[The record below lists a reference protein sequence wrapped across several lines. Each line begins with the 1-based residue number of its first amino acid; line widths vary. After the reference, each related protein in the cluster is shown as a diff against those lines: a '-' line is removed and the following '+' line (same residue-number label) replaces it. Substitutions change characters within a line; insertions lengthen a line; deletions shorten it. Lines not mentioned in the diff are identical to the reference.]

1 MKEYEE
7 NSSDGSAISE
17 NAEFSKLNL
26 NNNNN
31 SDNENNNSDN
41 EENHKDKL
49 KNKNIINDIED
60 DVNKSYNSMFSFA
73 IVPNNVDHN
82 KFGKEI
88 KNDNKNLKESNLDI
102 RSSDSSS
109 TKISIWETIKQQISN
124 FKNQI
129 IFNYNIFTGLNNLKL
144 NAPGLPKEMQIFDEI
159 YSKQDE
165 KLINRLKNIP
175 WFSYRKDFE
184 QIKDKDKIYTSDA
197 GWGCMIRASQMI
209 LAQGLYQLF
218 SIKDLDTFI
227 NEYIAYF
234 YDNKIPM
241 KLLSKSK
248 DDINFDPNNIKEKN
262 NNKDNDDEIY
272 DDFLIIDPSKESR
285 MSFIDISMEMIK
297 GLENMSDRNSK
308 NSNKKFLTSP
318 FSIRNFIKYSVN
330 GKKVGQFFSNYDV
343 IKLITEINLK
353 LNENND
359 TDFKIIN
366 FADGAIYIEDI
377 INTCFKEEEKKSN
390 DIYGFEN
397 ISYSTFQKSEIL
409 FDENNINN
417 DLKSDIY
424 IFNKRRFQFNHKF
437 IIFVSVR
444 HGLYKLE
451 EEVYEDIFKI
461 FDIKTNIGL
470 IGGKNTRAF
479 YFIGRCDKNLIFLD
493 PHYVQPTIPLNKFG
507 TDSIQETYRPNDI
520 YYMPINDLSPSF
532 SIGFAVK
539 DMKNFKILMDKLNS
553 PDYFIKQKNKKT
565 ISSKKT
571 NLFVVKNWHFP
582 VLDDDDS
589 NQDISNHIELKENFF

>member
-109 TKISIWETIKQQISN
+109 NKISIWETIKQQISN

-197 GWGCMIRASQMI
+197 GM
-209 LAQGLYQLF
+209 
-218 SIKDLDTFI
+218 
-227 NEYIAYF
+227 
-234 YDNKIPM
+234 
-241 KLLSKSK
+241 
-248 DDINFDPNNIKEKN
+248 
-262 NNKDNDDEIY
+262 
-272 DDFLIIDPSKESR
+272 
-285 MSFIDISMEMIK
+285 
-297 GLENMSDRNSK
+297 
-308 NSNKKFLTSP
+308 
-318 FSIRNFIKYSVN
+318 
-330 GKKVGQFFSNYDV
+330 DV
-343 IKLITEINLK
+343 
-353 LNENND
+353 
-359 TDFKIIN
+359 
-366 FADGAIYIEDI
+366 
-377 INTCFKEEEKKSN
+377 
-390 DIYGFEN
+390 
-397 ISYSTFQKSEIL
+397 
-409 FDENNINN
+409 
-417 DLKSDIY
+417 
-424 IFNKRRFQFNHKF
+424 
-437 IIFVSVR
+437 
-444 HGLYKLE
+444 
-451 EEVYEDIFKI
+451 
-461 FDIKTNIGL
+461 
-470 IGGKNTRAF
+470 
-479 YFIGRCDKNLIFLD
+479 
-493 PHYVQPTIPLNKFG
+493 
-507 TDSIQETYRPNDI
+507 
-520 YYMPINDLSPSF
+520 
-532 SIGFAVK
+532 
-539 DMKNFKILMDKLNS
+539 
-553 PDYFIKQKNKKT
+553 
-565 ISSKKT
+565 
-571 NLFVVKNWHFP
+571 
-582 VLDDDDS
+582 
-589 NQDISNHIELKENFF
+589 